1 MKYSHFKSAIE
12 SEHRKSLEKLLY
24 EICVVEELNAVEGA
38 KKLSI
43 AKEVF
48 VYWRHYYRFEKRQQ
62 LFDQA
67 IKDLNDKSFLS
78 Y

>member
-1 MKYSHFKSAIE
+1 MKYSHFKSAVE
-12 SEHRKSLEKLLY
+12 SEYKKSLETLLY
-24 EICVVEELNAVEGA
+24 EICVEEKLNAVEGA
-38 KKLSI
+38 KKLGI

-48 VYWRHYYRFEKRQQ
+48 VYWRNYYRFDKRQL

-67 IKDLNDKSFLS
+67 IKDLNANSFSS